1 MTSLAPAPTHLQ
13 LFLGFTRVGLL
24 AFGGAAAL
32 ARATVVEQR
41 RWMTER
47 DFAEMLAVGQVLP
60 GPNVGNTAVML
71 GRRFHGFTGA
81 LAASAG
87 FYAVP
92 LVLLTGLLL
101 LYGSFGSEPRVAA
114 FMQGIAAAAAGMVIG
129 TALKMGQKLRPP
141 PEAILIGLLAT
152 AAAFWLR
159 MPLPLIVLL
168 LAPFA
173 IGAARRR
180 QDRGAR

>member
-1 MTSLAPAPTHLQ
+1 MTDIAPPPTHAQ
-13 LFLGFTRVGLL
+13 LFLGFTRIGLL

-41 RWMTER
+41 RWMSER

-81 LAASAG
+81 LAASSG
-87 FYAVP
+87 FYTVP
-92 LVLLTGLLL
+92 LVLLTCLLL
-101 LYGSFGSEPRVAA
+101 LWGSFGSEPTVAA
-114 FMQGIAAAAAGMVIG
+114 FMRGIAAAAAGMVMG
-129 TALKMGQKLRPP
+129 TAIKMGAKLRPP
-141 PEAILIGLLAT
+141 PEAIVIGLLAT
-152 AAAFWLR
+152 LGAFWLR
-159 MPLPLIVLL
+159 LPLPLIVLA

-173 IGAARRR
+173 IAAAWRR
-180 QDRGAR
+180 QLGGAR